1 MAAFEAVERLQK
13 FDWLIQKLHSLRSS
27 LQSEQGL
34 QELQKLH
41 ALQLLQRNGVQFN
54 GSSIG
59 ESEEEDKMEMCKMDG
74 DEDEQDDIEDEPE
87 EIEEDTEIMDEDEE
101 NDNEENDE
109 RPRPPT
115 EEMLPLQNCLP
126 LLSSTGNHPSD
137 RPLSPDQFS
146 TNLKNEAS
154 EDSVSVKENFED
166 SEDAHE
172 NQNGF
177 SGPRY
182 GRFPTGL
189 FPPLPFDTML
199 GEESDLKVGNFVA
212 TFEQVLLASTSTST
226 DKIWF

>member
-27 LQSEQGL
+27 LQSDQGL

-59 ESEEEDKMEMCKMDG
+59 ESDEEKMDMCKMDG
-74 DEDEQDDIEDEPE
+74 DDEDQEDIEDEPE

-101 NDNEENDE
+101 NENDQE
-109 RPRPPT
+109 DNDDRNRPPSAMT
-115 EEMLPLQNCLP
+115 SNGEILPLQSCLP
-126 LLSSTGNHPSD
+126 LLSSNENQTSN
-137 RPLSPDQFS
+137 RPISPGQFS
-146 TNLKNEAS
+146 SSLKNETSGDS
-154 EDSVSVKENFED
+154 ESVKENCEE
-166 SEDAHE
+166 SDAIHE
-172 NQNGF
+172 GQNGF
-177 SGPRY
+177 SGPRF

-199 GEESDLKVGNFVA
+199 AEDSDLKVGNFLP
-212 TFEQVLLASTSTST
+212 TFE
-226 DKIWF
+226 

>member
-13 FDWLIQKLHSLRSS
+13 FDWLIQKLHSLRST

-59 ESEEEDKMEMCKMDG
+59 ESEEDKMEMCKMDG
-74 DEDEQDDIEDEPE
+74 DEDEQEDIEDEPE
-87 EIEEDTEIMDEDEE
+87 EIDEDTEIMDEDDE
-101 NDNEENDE
+101 NENENEENDE
-109 RPRPPT
+109 RPRPLSLATST
-115 EEMLPLQNCLP
+115 EEMLPLQSCLP
-126 LLSSTGNHPSD
+126 LLASNGSHASN
-137 RPLSPDQFS
+137 RPLSPAQFS
-146 TNLKNEAS
+146 ANLKNETSVDS
-154 EDSVSVKENFED
+154 ELVKENFEESD
-166 SEDAHE
+166 SVVHE
-172 NQNGF
+172 SQNGF

-199 GEESDLKVGNFVA
+199 GDESDLKVGNLF
-212 TFEQVLLASTSTST
+212 
-226 DKIWF
+226 